1 MKKSLV
7 SLTPRQ
13 DAILRS
19 LSEELEISLSELIR
33 RALDKYIEDLV
44 KDGTLVKFTWSS
56 SDKSIDMEFPKGM
69 FKELYDYVKSHPDGA
84 IKLVE

>member
-1 MKKSLV
+1 LKKSLV

-13 DAILRS
+13 DAIFRS

-33 RALDKYIEDLV
+33 RALDEYIEGLV

-56 SDKSIDMEFPKGM
+56 SDKSIDLEFPKRM

-84 IKLVE
+84 IKLIE

>member
-13 DAILRS
+13 DAIFRS

-33 RALDKYIEDLV
+33 RALDEYIEGLV

-56 SDKSIDMEFPKGM
+56 NDKSIDMEFPKEM
-69 FKELYDYVKSHPDGA
+69 FKKLYDHVKSHPDGA